1 MNGTNRNDVP
11 HLDAEALDRYRRR
24 IAPPAELL
32 AADAHIA
39 SCDLCYDAVRA
50 DVDAIDLPPAKGDVH
65 LTYEELEAFVD
76 GRADAVD
83 RELIAAHA
91 ALCTLCAAELTDLA
105 AARDAMGLRSPRAP
119 HDARLGRPRT

>member
-1 MNGTNRNDVP
+1 MNRSSQHGVP

-24 IAPPAELL
+24 AAPPAELL
-32 AADAHIA
+32 DADAHIA

-50 DVDAIDLPPAKGDVH
+50 DVEAIDLPPANGDAH

-76 GRADAVD
+76 GRADALD
-83 RELIAAHA
+83 RELIAAHV
-91 ALCTLCAAELTDLA
+91 ALCTLCGNELADLS

-119 HDARLGRPRT
+119 HDARLRHPRT